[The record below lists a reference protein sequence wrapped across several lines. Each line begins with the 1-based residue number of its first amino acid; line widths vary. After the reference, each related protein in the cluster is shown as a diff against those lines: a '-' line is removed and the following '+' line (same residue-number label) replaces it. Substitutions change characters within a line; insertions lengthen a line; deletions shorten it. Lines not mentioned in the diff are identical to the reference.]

1 MCTGD
6 HNTADCKNSENLK
19 CANCGDNHKSNDPEC
34 EVYKRATNRKNK
46 NSQTRLQPVYTME
59 QGVDSR
65 HANSTYRGEMQKY
78 SVAVRGN
85 KVNNNKD
92 REARVGDNSEN
103 VNKGSSVS
111 IWEDIK
117 NIWRDIDLKKIMN
130 IVKKTV
136 VKIKECT
143 DGVSKISCLFEAV
156 IEIFG

>member
-1 MCTGD
+1 
-6 HNTADCKNSENLK
+6 
-19 CANCGDNHKSNDPEC
+19 
-34 EVYKRATNRKNK
+34 
-46 NSQTRLQPVYTME
+46 
-59 QGVDSR
+59 
-65 HANSTYRGEMQKY
+65 MQKY
-78 SVAVRGN
+78 SVTVRGN

-136 VKIKECT
+136 VTIKECT
-143 DGVSKISCLFEAV
+143 DDVSKISCLFEAV